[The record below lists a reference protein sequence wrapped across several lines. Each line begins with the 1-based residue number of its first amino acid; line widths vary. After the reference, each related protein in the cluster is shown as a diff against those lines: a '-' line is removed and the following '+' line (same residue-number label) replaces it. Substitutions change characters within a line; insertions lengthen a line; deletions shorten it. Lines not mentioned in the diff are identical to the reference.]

1 MTQTIRNNWR
11 IAPWV
16 VIALVLAVPLVAMQF
31 TDEVRWT
38 GWDFLA
44 AGALLGGAA
53 LVYERGVRRIT
64 GRWQRIAAAGALVL
78 AVALL
83 WAAGAGGIFS

>member
-44 AGALLGGAA
+44 AGALLSGAA
-53 LVYERGVRRIT
+53 LVYERGGRRIT

-83 WAAGAGGIFS
+83 WAAGAVGIFS

>member
-31 TDEVRWT
+31 TDEVRWMT
-38 GWDFLA
+38 AWDTQ
-44 AGALLGGAA
+44 LGDITTFAT
-53 LVYERGVRRIT
+53 GVRQI
-64 GRWQRIAAAGALVL
+64 L
-78 AVALL
+78 AR
-83 WAAGAGGIFS
+83 SD